1 VQRLALVLL
10 AVALLAGCG
19 GGGPSAD
26 EVLKQ
31 TASNLGKI
39 RSGVLGLK
47 LLVTPPGQGE
57 PFGFEL
63 HGPFALRPSGLP
75 VARIV
80 YTRIAN
86 GARSSATFVSDGADA
101 YVELQDGQRNA
112 LTPGQASVLRSL
124 GPRIAGAAGGAGRLV
139 VGRWLKNAD
148 ASDGPGETDR
158 VTAELDVEEAVPGLF
173 EIARAAGWNVNGLG
187 PADVDRLDRAV
198 RSTRFVLYSGKRDR
212 LLRRLELSVEFTA
225 DVREDARRAL
235 GDLTGAKVEFEVRV
249 DRPNSV
255 SVGG

>member
-10 AVALLAGCG
+10 AVALLMGCG
-19 GGGPSAD
+19 GGRPSAD

-47 LLVTPPGQGE
+47 LLVTPAGQGE
-57 PFGFEL
+57 PLGFEL
-63 HGPFALRPSGLP
+63 HGPFALRRSGLP

-158 VTAELDVEEAVPGLF
+158 VTAELDVREAVAGLLDL
-173 EIARAAGWNVNGLG
+173 ARAAGREVPRLS
-187 PADVDRLDRAV
+187 ASDLDRVDDAV
-198 RSTRFVLYSGKRDR
+198 RSTSFVLYSGKEDR
-212 LLRRLELSVEFTA
+212 LLRRLELSVDFASEA
-225 DVREDARRAL
+225 PDDLRRAL
-235 GDLTGAKVEFEVRV
+235 GDLAGAKVDLELRV
-249 DRPNSV
+249 GRPNGRIS
-255 SVGG
+255 G